1 MQSSHHFKKTSL
13 LAFAEPSFY
22 LKKMKYLISVMLSSW
37 IVFFI
42 VSFDIT

>member
-22 LKKMKYLISVMLSSW
+22 LRKNERSMTFGRK
-37 IVFFI
+37 FQN
-42 VSFDIT
+42 